1 MAQKTDKDVVVL
13 RLSHRA
19 ERDKRVTTHLG
30 LVARAFGASKLIS
43 TGLKDDH
50 LVDSITRVV
59 ESWGGP
65 FSIEFAA
72 GWKPV
77 VSKYKKAGYTI
88 AHLTMYG
95 MPVQDKISE
104 IAKGKSGK
112 ILVIVGGEKVP
123 FEVYREA
130 DYNIAVTSQPHS
142 EISALAVLLDRLF
155 SGKELSKKFVDARQE
170 IAPQERGKKVLSL
183 A

>member
-1 MAQKTDKDVVVL
+1 MDVVVL

-43 TGLKDDH
+43 TGLKDGH
-50 LVDSITRVV
+50 LVDSINRVV

-65 FSIEFAA
+65 FEIEFAP

-77 VSKYKKAGYTI
+77 VSKYRKAGYI
-88 AHLTMYG
+88 IVHLTMYG
-95 MPVQDKISE
+95 LPVQDKIAE
-104 IAKGKSGK
+104 IAKGKSGR
-112 ILVIVGGEKVP
+112 ILIIVGGEKVP
-123 FEVYREA
+123 FEVYQEA

-155 SGKELSKKFVDARQE
+155 AGKGLSKKFKGARQE
-170 IAPQERGKKVLSL
+170 ITPQECGKKVTSL
-183 A
+183 